1 MLYSILTSLAV
12 VAAFVAVAAVFVGL
26 AAGARATGYRAS
38 QLLST
43 EVKALQRPSV
53 ATTAEK
59 ADGLVGDLQRRM
71 LKSMLVFVVALACA
85 AGLTLLRNWVT
96 GRSG

>member
-12 VAAFVAVAAVFVGL
+12 VASFVAVAAWFVGF
-26 AAGARATGYRAS
+26 AAGARATGHRAS
-38 QLLST
+38 QLLSA
-43 EVKALQRPSV
+43 EVRALQPSGVPMAKENAERSV
-53 ATTAEK
+53 A
-59 ADGLVGDLQRRM
+59 DLKRRM
-71 LKSMLVFVVALACA
+71 WKSMLVFIVAVACA